1 MKYDY
6 LLFRRGFLLTNLK
19 EVKFKSKLAN
29 KIVNDWDKNVFGN
42 YTIYSDKINSKSQ
55 YKYRDVEV
63 FVMGLV
69 FNPFNNDRNIENITK
84 ELAHR
89 LSKSVDKFL
98 DYLDELSG
106 RFIVVT
112 SKNDKTEVY
121 HDACATRTVFYNK
134 YGDSTVIA
142 SHSAIIG
149 ELLNIEPSKYSV
161 EMLNHPTYSGV
172 RYLPGLLSPYD
183 DVLPLTP
190 NTKYTIETKKV
201 ERYYPRR
208 PLKNAGKWSL
218 NRKINN
224 IIDLMI
230 RQAENITAMDKVSIS
245 LTAGIDSRLTYAIFE
260 QTKGDIEY
268 FTHIS
273 ENNPEAFEED
283 ISIAKQLAK
292 DVGKPHHIYKYNTNK
307 DQEGYKEFRVIW
319 QKNIGMYRGSVL
331 MNKMYADTFP
341 QDRIH
346 VRSNLAEIGRVY
358 YKRYSHELN
367 AKELARLY
375 TKTDFHK
382 NEDVIKLFEEFM
394 DVTGFEKKNLYN
406 FEYHD
411 LFYWEHRMALWHSWL
426 LLEGDMSHETFI
438 LFNNRKLLEN
448 ILEIPKEIREKS
460 KLFIRIIKKIAPS
473 ALKYPVNGKLIGE
486 EQHD

>member
-1 MKYDY
+1 
-6 LLFRRGFLLTNLK
+6 
-19 EVKFKSKLAN
+19 
-29 KIVNDWDKNVFGN
+29 
-42 YTIYSDKINSKSQ
+42 
-55 YKYRDVEV
+55 
-63 FVMGLV
+63 
-69 FNPFNNDRNIENITK
+69 
-84 ELAHR
+84 
-89 LSKSVDKFL
+89 
-98 DYLDELSG
+98 
-106 RFIVVT
+106 
-112 SKNDKTEVY
+112 
-121 HDACATRTVFYNK
+121 
-134 YGDSTVIA
+134 
-142 SHSAIIG
+142 
-149 ELLNIEPSKYSV
+149 
-161 EMLNHPTYSGV
+161 
-172 RYLPGLLSPYD
+172 
-183 DVLPLTP
+183 
-190 NTKYTIETKKV
+190 
-201 ERYYPRR
+201 
-208 PLKNAGKWSL
+208 
-218 NRKINN
+218 
-224 IIDLMI
+224 
-230 RQAENITAMDKVSIS
+230 
-245 LTAGIDSRLTYAIFE
+245 
-260 QTKGDIEY
+260 
-268 FTHIS
+268 
-273 ENNPEAFEED
+273 
-283 ISIAKQLAK
+283 
-292 DVGKPHHIYKYNTNK
+292 
-307 DQEGYKEFRVIW
+307 
-319 QKNIGMYRGSVL
+319 

-486 EQHD
+486 EQYD